1 MRYSLCPWEYI
12 YQLLPHT
19 YPHKISTISKII
31 SNSIPLNLN
40 LAQTNGQHSPVHIIK
55 SIFDTKHLY
64 QSQYQPPSINTFH
77 TIVNMKFSSA
87 ALTVAAISLLST
99 THAAPLSFT
108 NGEISGRLHHRRGS
122 DLSDLSSEHSTA
134 SSFMDDLDVGFEPGA
149 TLLLPRIVNFF
160 KRQTSTSTSSLTD
173 ASSSQDSQD
182 SATENTETAGT
193 TDQDAHTAVMAP
205 DDESYGFAFEGGP
218 DTALTAIREKA

>member
-1 MRYSLCPWEYI
+1 MRYSSCPWEYI
-12 YQLLPHT
+12 YPASSPHV
-19 YPHKISTISKII
+19 S
-31 SNSIPLNLN
+31 PLNLHN
-40 LAQTNGQHSPVHIIK
+40 TEDHLQLYSIKPQSSTGQQYPTLIIE
-55 SIFDTKHLY
+55 STFDTKHPIPN
-64 QSQYQPPSINTFH
+64 QHQPPSINTFH

-87 ALTVAAISLLST
+87 ALTVAAISFLST

-122 DLSDLSSEHSTA
+122 DLSDLSSEHSVA
-134 SSFMDDLDVGFEPGA
+134 NSFMDDLDVGFEPGA

-173 ASSSQDSQD
+173 ASSLQDSQD
-182 SATENTETAGT
+182 SSTENTQTAGT
-193 TDQDAHTAVMAP
+193 TDRDAHTAVMEP
-205 DDESYGFAFEGGP
+205 DLESYGFASEGGP